1 MSTDRGIDKGNVVHI
16 HGGILFGQKEELS
29 NAIFSTM
36 DGSRDYHTKWSI
48 YHIESHRERQI
59 SHTAYMWNL
68 KIKSTNELIYKTEPQ
83 TFKTKL
89 MGGKDKL
96 GVWD

>member
-36 DGSRDYHTKWSI
+36 DGSRDYHTKYLS
-48 YHIESHRERQI
+48 Y
-59 SHTAYMWNL
+59 
-68 KIKSTNELIYKTEPQ
+68 
-83 TFKTKL
+83 
-89 MGGKDKL
+89 
-96 GVWD
+96 

>member
-1 MSTDRGIDKGNVVHI
+1 MPFSAPWMDLEII
-16 HGGILFGQKEELS
+16 IL
-29 NAIFSTM
+29 
-36 DGSRDYHTKWSI
+36 SI
-48 YHIESHRERQI
+48 YHIESHREWQI